1 MIGLV
6 LLLVF
11 VLALS
16 VALRQGRKVPTQE
29 AIIAIIP
36 IVIEQGV
43 PLAVLPDDTRAQIT
57 FEGHGLQSDRLPVS
71 GLQIIEVQENVHVK
85 APVQLARYSA
95 PKISALRFGPDV
107 KAVTLDFGTRQMMLH
122 GKEMPHATQFKYEH
136 DGSSRVTLIPASPAK
151 AWSRLGN
158 VGVDLDHSES
168 SGAFGSVRCGGTQFI
183 VTRSVP
189 SHDTVVGRRDVLGG
203 KHRLTFNLRSK
214 TAFVQ

>member
-11 VLALS
+11 VLVLT
-16 VALRQGRKVPTQE
+16 VALRQGRKVPPQE
-29 AIIAIIP
+29 TIIAIIP

-43 PLAVLPDDTRAQIT
+43 ALAVLPDDTRAQIT

-95 PKISALRFGPDV
+95 PKISALSFGPDV

-136 DGSSRVTLIPASPAK
+136 NGSSRVTLIPASPTK
-151 AWSRLGN
+151 AWSRLGD
-158 VGVDLDHSES
+158 VSVDLDRSES
-168 SGAFGSVRCGGTQFI
+168 SGSFGSVRCSGAQFL
-183 VTRSVP
+183 VTHSVP
-189 SHDTVVGRRDVLGG
+189 NHNTVVGRRDVLGG